1 MELSKLQDLLFLEFK
16 NYTFHEIRKRN
27 AWHNHLCL
35 FLTFNP
41 AKLTENAIC
50 GIIIKKG
57 VGDLTDLFDKII
69 ASIQGLGTD
78 QLVALM
84 FGIMA
89 FGVAKKVV
97 REGISL
103 IMSVVG
109 ILFCLYFVA
118 PDLYYQLFEVLRD
131 LFYAVEPIK

>member
-1 MELSKLQDLLFLEFK
+1 M
-16 NYTFHEIRKRN
+16 
-27 AWHNHLCL
+27 
-35 FLTFNP
+35 
-41 AKLTENAIC
+41 
-50 GIIIKKG
+50 
-57 VGDLTDLFDKII
+57 TDLFDKII
-69 ASIQGLGTD
+69 ASIQGLTTD

-103 IMSVVG
+103 VMSVIG

-118 PDLYYQLFEVLRD
+118 PDLYYQLFEILKDV
-131 LFYAVEPIK
+131 FYTAKPIG

>member
-1 MELSKLQDLLFLEFK
+1 M
-16 NYTFHEIRKRN
+16 
-27 AWHNHLCL
+27 
-35 FLTFNP
+35 
-41 AKLTENAIC
+41 
-50 GIIIKKG
+50 
-57 VGDLTDLFDKII
+57 TDLFDKII

-89 FGVAKKVV
+89 FGVAQKVV

>member
-1 MELSKLQDLLFLEFK
+1 M
-16 NYTFHEIRKRN
+16 
-27 AWHNHLCL
+27 
-35 FLTFNP
+35 
-41 AKLTENAIC
+41 
-50 GIIIKKG
+50 
-57 VGDLTDLFDKII
+57 TDLFDKII
-69 ASIQGLGTD
+69 ASIQGLTTD

-103 IMSVVG
+103 VMSVIG

-118 PDLYYQLFEVLRD
+118 PDLYYQLFKILKDV
-131 LFYAVEPIK
+131 FYAAKPIG

>member
-1 MELSKLQDLLFLEFK
+1 M
-16 NYTFHEIRKRN
+16 
-27 AWHNHLCL
+27 
-35 FLTFNP
+35 
-41 AKLTENAIC
+41 
-50 GIIIKKG
+50 
-57 VGDLTDLFDKII
+57 GDLTDLFHKII
-69 ASIQGLGTD
+69 ASIQGLTTD

-103 IMSVVG
+103 VMSVIG

-118 PDLYYQLFEVLRD
+118 PDLYYQLFEILKDV
-131 LFYAVEPIK
+131 FYTAKPIG

>member
-1 MELSKLQDLLFLEFK
+1 M
-16 NYTFHEIRKRN
+16 
-27 AWHNHLCL
+27 
-35 FLTFNP
+35 
-41 AKLTENAIC
+41 
-50 GIIIKKG
+50 
-57 VGDLTDLFDKII
+57 GDLTDLFDKII

-103 IMSVVG
+103 VMSVVG
-109 ILFCLYFVA
+109 ILFCLY
-118 PDLYYQLFEVLRD
+118 LR
-131 LFYAVEPIK
+131 LQKSLRHTAAEPEYRR

>member
-1 MELSKLQDLLFLEFK
+1 M
-16 NYTFHEIRKRN
+16 
-27 AWHNHLCL
+27 
-35 FLTFNP
+35 
-41 AKLTENAIC
+41 
-50 GIIIKKG
+50 
-57 VGDLTDLFDKII
+57 TDLFDKII
-69 ASIQGLGTD
+69 ASIQGLTTD

-103 IMSVVG
+103 VMSVIG

-118 PDLYYQLFEVLRD
+118 PDLYYQLFEILKDV
-131 LFYAVEPIK
+131 FCAAKPIG

>member
-1 MELSKLQDLLFLEFK
+1 M
-16 NYTFHEIRKRN
+16 
-27 AWHNHLCL
+27 
-35 FLTFNP
+35 
-41 AKLTENAIC
+41 
-50 GIIIKKG
+50 
-57 VGDLTDLFDKII
+57 GDLTDLFDKII

-118 PDLYYQLFEVLRD
+118 PDLYYQLFEVLKD
-131 LFYAVEPIK
+131 LFYAVKPIK